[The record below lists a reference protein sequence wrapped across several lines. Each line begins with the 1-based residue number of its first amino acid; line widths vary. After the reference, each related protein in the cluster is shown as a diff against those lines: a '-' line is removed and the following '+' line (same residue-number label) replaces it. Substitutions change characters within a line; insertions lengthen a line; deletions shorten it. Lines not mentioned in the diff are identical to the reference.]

1 MSPTTLKKA
10 LLIFMMMAF
19 VVIGIFMF
27 TTTKKFGSS
36 GPTKFSELGGDFT
49 VETVNGL
56 VSLSDFRDKIVV
68 LYFGFLNCPDVCPT
82 SMMTIK
88 SALKKLPQNIQ
99 EKTQVILI
107 SVDPDRDD
115 TSALAKFAGH
125 YNPAFV
131 GATAES
137 TVLDQITQQYAAY
150 YSVNSSEDEDDYE
163 VRHSSRYYL
172 IDTNGQLVDAM
183 RHSTTIN
190 ELAARIELL
199 YQQNYQ
205 G

>member
-1 MSPTTLKKA
+1 MNPKVLKNVLVA
-10 LLIFMMMAF
+10 CVTMTF
-19 VVIGIFMF
+19 VVIVIFML

-36 GPTKFSELGGDFT
+36 APTKFSELGGDFT
-49 VETVNGL
+49 VQTVNGE
-56 VSLSDFRDKIVV
+56 VSLSDFRNKIVV

-99 EKTQVILI
+99 EKTQVVLI

-115 TSALAKFAGH
+115 TAALAEFVGH
-125 YNPAFV
+125 YHPNFV
-131 GATAES
+131 GATAEVK
-137 TVLDQITQQYAAY
+137 TLDQITDQYAAY
-150 YSVNSSEDEDDYE
+150 YTVNPSDNEDDYE

-172 IDTNGQLVDAM
+172 IDPDGRLVDAM

-190 ELAARIELL
+190 ELAAKIEWL
-199 YQQNYQ
+199 YQQTHQ